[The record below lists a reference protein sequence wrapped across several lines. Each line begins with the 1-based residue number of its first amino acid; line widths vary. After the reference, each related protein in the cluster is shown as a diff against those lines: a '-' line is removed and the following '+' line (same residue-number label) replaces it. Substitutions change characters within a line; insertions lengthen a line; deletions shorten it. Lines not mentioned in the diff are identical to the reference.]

1 MVNELRNNKLRNMG
15 YKQNTYLYTSYVL
28 KVFFFFFEN
37 DSADCEI
44 KIVPR
49 DLGRILNW
57 LLLEFSI

>member
-28 KVFFFFFEN
+28 KVFFFFEN

-49 DLGRILNW
+49 DLG
-57 LLLEFSI
+57 